1 LLYLM
6 AIYLAVFAVS
16 MLIQFTSY
24 FMSSSDKLLKN

>member
-1 LLYLM
+1 M

-24 FMSSSDKLLKN
+24 FMSSSYKLLKS